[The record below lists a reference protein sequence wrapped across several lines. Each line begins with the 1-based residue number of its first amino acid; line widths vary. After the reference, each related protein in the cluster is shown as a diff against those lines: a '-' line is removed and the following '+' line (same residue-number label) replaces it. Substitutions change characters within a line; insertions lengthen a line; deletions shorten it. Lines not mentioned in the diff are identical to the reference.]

1 MGKQQKRFKTLDDQ
15 GNNMPCEVIW
25 IGDLRWGTTYEELKT
40 LLGFYGIQGTLHC
53 FVIGCGLI

>member
-1 MGKQQKRFKTLDDQ
+1 MGKQRKRFKTLDEQ

-25 IGDLRWGTTYEELKT
+25 IGDLKWGTTWEQLKT
-40 LLGFYGIQGTLHC
+40 LLGFWGIQGTMHC